1 MFAPP
6 PKTNRTIFNS
16 VNYQAQVEFYEEL
29 GMLFNKTILK
39 NGLKTFTY
47 IYDDFHFEIHEVK
60 LGDSVTKNVELR
72 FFVDEI
78 EGYIEGIRRLK
89 IQIIKNLWNSGTHQ
103 HILLK
108 DKDGNLIELMTK
120 NKIT

>member
-6 PKTNRTIFNS
+6 PKANRIILNS
-16 VNYQAQVEFYEEL
+16 VNFKVQVEFYEEL
-29 GMLFNKTILK
+29 GMLFNEAILK

-60 LGDSVTKNVELR
+60 LEDNASKNVELR
-72 FFVDEI
+72 FLIDEI
-78 EGYIEGIRRLK
+78 EGYLEGIRQLN
-89 IQIIKNLWNSGTHQ
+89 IQIIKNVWNSKNHQ

-108 DKDGNLIELMTK
+108 DIDGNLIELMTK
-120 NKIT
+120 K